1 MLTPIKRPEIKTT
14 KYVEMDS
21 MAMASIA
28 MIRPISTNLFFRYS
42 FFRISRQKVR
52 KTREKVTA
60 RITWAP
66 GRVSIKSAVPV
77 R

>member
-28 MIRPISTNLFFRYS
+28 NDQTNQHQFVFPVFFFAYPD
-42 FFRISRQKVR
+42 R
-52 KTREKVTA
+52 KSGKPER
-60 RITWAP
+60 R
-66 GRVSIKSAVPV
+66 
-77 R
+77 

>member
-28 MIRPISTNLFFRYS
+28 MIRPISTNLFSGILS
-42 FFRISRQKVR
+42 FAYPDR
-52 KTREKVTA
+52 KSGKPER
-60 RITWAP
+60 R
-66 GRVSIKSAVPV
+66 
-77 R
+77 